1 MENFQFPF
9 NNNGG
14 NKFKNII
21 MPVQP
26 LMNMNIDGNKN
37 TNSNGNG
44 NNKNNKNNKKNKN

>member
-14 NKFKNII
+14 NKFKNIV

-26 LMNMNIDGNKN
+26 LMNINMDGSKN
-37 TNSNGNG
+37 NNSNG
-44 NNKNNKNNKKNKN
+44 NNKNNKNNKKNKNE